1 MPGSRSTPPKD
12 ARSGEAPAT
21 SDPSTPPGDR
31 ASGSGPA
38 ASERPVGS
46 GAEASMPSAPP
57 SLPPSAFDLDHHD
70 AVTLKGI
77 AGSPGVAVG
86 PALVLGDLR
95 ASFVRRHIHTVQVEP
110 ELARVQEAVNAAKS
124 SLRAVDARM
133 PAAMREATAILDAYQ
148 LMLSDPTL
156 HELIDTKVRVEK
168 KCAEWAV
175 SEASQE
181 IVAMFGPRETGDRDA
196 YISERRHDVEF
207 VCDRLLRALV
217 GEDTAHAMRL
227 DEPMIVVARDLSP
240 ADTASMVREPAL
252 AFVTCVG
259 TRTSHTSIMARALE
273 IPCVVGVADALDQI
287 RTGDTVV
294 VDGLTGQ
301 VFVHPTERSVRDAR
315 QRSEQHLAFARRL
328 LSARHKPAVTAD
340 GVPLALKA
348 NVELP
353 AEAILAVDHGAQG
366 IGLYRTEFLYI
377 DRTTQPGEDEQ
388 YEVYR
393 AIVEAVSPQPV
404 TLRTFD
410 IGGDKFAST
419 FQLPAEM
426 NPALGLRAVRLAL
439 RQPDVFLTQLRA
451 MVRASAHGDVRIM
464 VPMVSS
470 VHEMREVKRLVAQAV
485 EQVRARGQAFEEHI
499 PLGMMIEVPAAAIMA
514 DVFAREAEFFSLGT
528 NDLVQYALAIDRG
541 SESLASQASPFDPA
555 ILRMIK
561 FVTDAAAAR
570 SLPVSLCGAMASD
583 PLAACLLIGLGLRE
597 LSMEAAA
604 IPEIK
609 EAVSRLTVAEATAI
623 AEQALA
629 CDSAD
634 AVEELLARELAP
646 RLIDLLAGIAEE
658 LPQGST
664 RSSAPADGVD

>member
-1 MPGSRSTPPKD
+1 MADHRRSTPPKGTV
-12 ARSGEAPAT
+12 RTSAPAVVIDAPRD
-21 SDPSTPPGDR
+21 S
-31 ASGSGPA
+31 SGRIPPA
-38 ASERPVGS
+38 A
-46 GAEASMPSAPP
+46 PSVPP
-57 SLPPSAFDLDHHD
+57 SSADVERKEP
-70 AVTLKGI
+70 VTLKGI

-95 ASFVRRHIHTVQVEP
+95 ASFVRRHVHSAQIPQEIERVGQAVE
-110 ELARVQEAVNAAKS
+110 AAKKT
-124 SLRAVDARM
+124 LREVSAKM
-133 PAAMREATAILDAYQ
+133 PAAMREASPILEAYVM
-148 LMLSDPTL
+148 MLQDPSL
-156 HELIDTKVRVEK
+156 HERIERKIRADK

-175 SEASQE
+175 SESSEE
-181 IVAMFGPRETGDRDA
+181 IVAMFGDPRAADRDA
-196 YISERRHDVEF
+196 YISERRHDIEF

-217 GEDTAHAMRL
+217 GSEVPHAVRL
-227 DEPMIVVARDLSP
+227 EEPMIIVARDLSP
-240 ADTASMVREPAL
+240 ADTAAMVREPAL
-252 AFVTCVG
+252 AFVTSVG

-273 IPCVVGVADALDQI
+273 IPAVVGATHALAEI
-287 RTGDTVV
+287 RTGDTLV

-301 VFVHPTERSVRDAR
+301 VIVHPTDQTIRDAR

-328 LSARHKPAVTAD
+328 LSARHKPCVTAD
-340 GVPLALKA
+340 GVTVALKA

-419 FQLPAEM
+419 FQLPSEM

-439 RQPDVFLTQLRA
+439 KEPEVFLTQLRA

-464 VPMVSS
+464 IPMVAS
-470 VHEMREVKRLVAQAV
+470 VHELREVKRLLAQAT
-485 EQVRARGQAFEEHI
+485 EQVKARGQPFEEHI
-499 PLGMMIEVPAAAIMA
+499 PLGIMIEVPAAAVMA

-528 NDLVQYALAIDRG
+528 NDLVQYALAIDRA
-541 SESLASQASPFDPA
+541 SQSLASLASPFDPA
-555 ILRMIK
+555 ILRLIK
-561 FVTDAAAAR
+561 FVTDAGTKKSR
-570 SLPVSLCGAMASD
+570 SVSLCGAMASD
-583 PLAACLLIGLGLRE
+583 PLAACLLVGLGLRE

-609 EAVSRLTVAEATAI
+609 EAIRRITVADAEMI
-623 AEQALA
+623 AEQALG
-629 CDSAD
+629 CDSAEL
-634 AVEELLARELAP
+634 VEELLAKELAP
-646 RLIDLLAGIAEE
+646 RLIDLLTGIADDVTI
-658 LPQGST
+658 T
-664 RSSAPADGVD
+664 RSSVPSGGGSSAD

>member
-1 MPGSRSTPPKD
+1 MSDRRSTPPKP
-12 ARSGEAPAT
+12 RP
-21 SDPSTPPGDR
+21 
-31 ASGSGPA
+31 
-38 ASERPVGS
+38 SERP
-46 GAEASMPSAPP
+46 APEASGVRMPHDSGVPSAPP
-57 SLPPSAFDLDHHD
+57 APSVPPIPSVPPSSIDLDHSEPLS
-70 AVTLKGI
+70 LKGI

-95 ASFVRRHIHTVQVEP
+95 ASFVRRHIHTSQIDQEVDRVKR
-110 ELARVQEAVNAAKS
+110 AVQEAKKT
-124 SLRAVDARM
+124 LREVSARM
-133 PAAMREATAILDAYQ
+133 PTAMREASPILEAYE
-148 LMLSDPTL
+148 LMVADPSL
-156 HELIDTKVRVEK
+156 HDRVEQKIRHDK
-168 KCAEWAV
+168 KAAEWAV
-175 SEASQE
+175 SEASDE
-181 IVAMFGPRETGDRDA
+181 IVALFGPADAIDRDA
-196 YISERRHDVEF
+196 YIMERRHDVEF
-207 VCDRLLRALV
+207 ACDRLLRALV
-217 GEDTAHAMRL
+217 GTDAPQTVRL

-273 IPCVVGVADALDQI
+273 IPAVVGVADALQQI
-287 RTGDTVV
+287 RTGDILV

-301 VFVHPTERSVRDAR
+301 VTVHPSEQTIRDAR

-328 LSARHKPAVTAD
+328 LSARHKPCVTAD
-340 GVPLALKA
+340 GVPVALKA

-439 RQPDVFLTQLRA
+439 KQPEVFLTQLRA

-464 VPMVSS
+464 VPMIAT
-470 VHEMREVKRLVAQAV
+470 VHELRQVKALVAQAC
-485 EQVRARGQAFEEHI
+485 EQVKARGQSFEEHI
-499 PLGMMIEVPAAAIMA
+499 PLGIMIEVPAAAVMA
-514 DVFAREAEFFSLGT
+514 DVFARESEFFSIGT
-528 NDLVQYALAIDRG
+528 NDLVQYALAIDRA
-541 SESLASQASPFDPA
+541 SQSLAALASPFDPA
-555 ILRMIK
+555 ILRLIK
-561 FVTDAAAAR
+561 FVVDAGAKKDR
-570 SLPVSLCGAMASD
+570 PVSLCGAMASD
-583 PLAACLLIGLGLRE
+583 PLAACLLVGLGLRE

-609 EAVSRLTVAEATAI
+609 EAIRRLSVPEAEAI
-623 AEQALA
+623 AVRALE
-629 CDSAD
+629 CDSAEG
-634 AVEELLARELAP
+634 VEQLLATEIAP
-646 RLIDLLAGIAEE
+646 RLVDLLAGLEE
-658 LPQGST
+658 DSAVS
-664 RSSAPADGVD
+664 RSSAPPEAEG